1 MKMKYSTFY
10 SNVYSKVEIIIN
22 DLDIDSVFESIYSM
36 IITKIK
42 KYQAKARMGL
52 LVLWYNKTLTFQKT
66 SL

>member
-36 IITKIK
+36 ITTKIK